1 MRNQEIGQLWNDIE
15 RIPFHPKKIREP
27 LGTVVFSL
35 PDIPA
40 YIYQNMVKVI
50 AVIPQIQPFF
60 YPYSSKKFTSR
71 IFKIKN
77 GLELKAEVAKRV
89 GNKRTI
95 ILVHGIFQSKNF
107 RFIRNIASHLYSRYN
122 FDVIVVDTRDHLGTG
137 FLSPDFPASS
147 GFLEGEDI
155 LEVASQVKEESETS
169 SVFLLGFSYGGTVV
183 LNTLNS
189 KKIKDIV
196 DGVIAVSPALILE
209 HAVTHIDT
217 KSSFF
222 DPFYQMYVVFQ
233 LCLRLRYGFGIKT
246 FREYLKKSAQ
256 TYGYREKV
264 MMKRSSVTEFIKNIE
279 IPTLILVS
287 EDDPVIP
294 KGDIEEVSLQSRDNG
309 NVKVLVKEKGGH
321 IAFSFIEPEWFYK
334 VIGRFCGDLSGIR
347 YE

>member
-1 MRNQEIGQLWNDIE
+1 MWNDIE

-50 AVIPQIQPFF
+50 AIIPQIQPFF
-60 YPYSSKKFTSR
+60 YPYSSNKFTGR
-71 IFKIKN
+71 IFKMKN
-77 GLELKAEVAKRV
+77 GLELKAEVAERV
-89 GNKRTI
+89 GNKRTLV
-95 ILVHGIFQSKNF
+95 LVHGIFQSKNF

-122 FDVIVVDTRDHLGTG
+122 FNVIVVDTRDHLGTG

-155 LEVASQVKEESETS
+155 LEVASQVKAERETS

-189 KKIKDIV
+189 AKAKNAI
-196 DGVIAVSPALILE
+196 DGVIAISPALILKN
-209 HAVTHIDT
+209 AVKHMDT
-217 KSSFF
+217 KPAYFE
-222 DPFYQMYVVFQ
+222 PFHPIYNILK
-233 LCLRLRYGFGIKT
+233 LCIRLRYGVAIRMFD
-246 FREYLKKSAQ
+246 EYIGNAARV
-256 TYGYREKV
+256 YGLNKNEI
-264 MMKRSSVTEFIKNIE
+264 MKRSSITEFVKNIDL
-279 IPTLILVS
+279 PALIIVS
-287 EDDPVIP
+287 KDDPVIP
-294 KGDIEEVSLQSRDNG
+294 EGDIDKTFEKSRSNE

-334 VIGRFCGDLSGIR
+334 VIDTFCQVS
-347 YE
+347 